1 MATSASGS
9 GLAEQGGIEP
19 LDISINVSLDV
30 LENPKTQPKLEIP
43 ENSDSAPS
51 LPTTKINQVKF
62 SATRDKF
69 LQFKQD
75 IQNAVNL
82 MQITSKIAQ
91 E

>member
-1 MATSASGS
+1 M
-9 GLAEQGGIEP
+9 
-19 LDISINVSLDV
+19 DISINLSLDV
-30 LENPKTQPKLEIP
+30 LENPKTQPKLEIS

-51 LPTTKINQVKF
+51 LSTTKITQVKF

-75 IQNAVNL
+75 IQHVLNL